1 MCALL
6 VQGVMWVMGL
16 ASWGAGFGGGALG
29 LGALTSGGL
38 TATFRSAVEIAR
50 QTTKTTVLPS
60 YARGTTRALCDYSR
74 VSDTERNVGD
84 GPTVVRARLNRAPW
98 NRSRSRQGDWR
109 LHCARCFFA
118 RDVHRAQ
125 CRRRSYRRTCFGKT
139 ERSEIERAHVRG
151 TDGYIS
157 LGGW

>member
-60 YARGTTRALCDYSR
+60 FALRFNRAL
-74 VSDTERNVGD
+74 
-84 GPTVVRARLNRAPW
+84 
-98 NRSRSRQGDWR
+98 
-109 LHCARCFFA
+109 
-118 RDVHRAQ
+118 
-125 CRRRSYRRTCFGKT
+125 
-139 ERSEIERAHVRG
+139 
-151 TDGYIS
+151 
-157 LGGW
+157 